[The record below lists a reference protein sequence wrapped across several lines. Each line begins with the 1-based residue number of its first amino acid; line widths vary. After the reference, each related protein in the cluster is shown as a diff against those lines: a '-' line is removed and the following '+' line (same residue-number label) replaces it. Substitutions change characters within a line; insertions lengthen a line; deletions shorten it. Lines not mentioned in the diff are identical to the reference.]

1 MFEGALPAPVE
12 KSILVLLG
20 LTFLGVLAN
29 LYRRL
34 WNSVTGLVRVR
45 KLVPRFVGI
54 SLAAETVP
62 LLRVGTLGR
71 KPEHDARK

>member
-34 WNSVTGLVRVR
+34 WNSVTGLGAEARSEVCGDFPGCRNGAAIAGWD
-45 KLVPRFVGI
+45 VGKK
-54 SLAAETVP
+54 T
-62 LLRVGTLGR
+62 RT
-71 KPEHDARK
+71 